1 MTVTEELP
9 ISIVD
14 SLDKRKY
21 PTPEEYNYWKSRENR
36 TFFIDYEVDE
46 FYNLIELSKVI
57 IQMNMEEREIENPK
71 PIFIFI
77 HSYGGD
83 IEQANYFCNL
93 IQSSH
98 IPIVTVGMGVA
109 MSAGFLIFLAGKRRY
124 AFEHCQMLVHQGSAA
139 FQGSAAEIEE
149 AQKNYKKQLEGMKSY
164 ILARTD
170 IDEKTFN
177 KNRNKD
183 WYLSRDELVKYKVVD
198 KIVTSFDEIN

>member
-57 IQMNMEEREIENPK
+57 IQMNMEEREIKNPK

-83 IEQANYFCNL
+83 I
-93 IQSSH
+93 
-98 IPIVTVGMGVA
+98 
-109 MSAGFLIFLAGKRRY
+109 
-124 AFEHCQMLVHQGSAA
+124 
-139 FQGSAAEIEE
+139 
-149 AQKNYKKQLEGMKSY
+149 
-164 ILARTD
+164 
-170 IDEKTFN
+170 
-177 KNRNKD
+177 
-183 WYLSRDELVKYKVVD
+183 
-198 KIVTSFDEIN
+198 

>member
-1 MTVTEELP
+1 MEIE
-9 ISIVD
+9 
-14 SLDKRKY
+14 RKQ
-21 PTPEEYNYWKSRENR
+21 NI
-36 TFFIDYEVDE
+36 FIDYEVDE

-57 IQMNMEEREIENPK
+57 IQMNMEEREIKNPK

-83 IEQANYFCNL
+83 IEQANYFCDL

-98 IPIVTVGMGVA
+98 IPIVTIGMGVA

-124 AFEHCQMLVHQGSAA
+124 AFEHCQMLVHQGSTA

>member
-57 IQMNMEEREIENPK
+57 IQMNMEE
-71 PIFIFI
+71 
-77 HSYGGD
+77 
-83 IEQANYFCNL
+83 QANYFCDL

-109 MSAGFLIFLAGKRRY
+109 MSSGFLIFLAGKRRY

-183 WYLSRDELVKYKVVD
+183 WYLSRDELVKYKVID